1 LSAIREFFETL
12 RPYWSTLALLAT
24 WTGISVVYLRRRW
37 QWQHKRF
44 LTLVN
49 FSLNYVRNGT
59 LAMRTLLER
68 PASQVWPNEHGVRMV
83 LAAAQKTTVVDPF
96 IVLRQAKDMDFANR
110 AVLNVLSERFADTFL
125 AASLGAPA
133 RTANF
138 CFAIT
143 CEKYEDI
150 RTLKLRVLL
159 VEEQTLMELF
169 GPKDEA
175 AKLEITSSIYRARLQ
190 TLRGMHRLY
199 VQDRESGRPVLGEV
213 ELGVVV

>member
-1 LSAIREFFETL
+1 VGAIRDFFEAL

-24 WTGISVVYLRRRW
+24 WAGIGFVYLRRRS
-37 QWQHKRF
+37 QWRRKQF
-44 LTLVN
+44 LTQVN
-49 FSLNYVRNGT
+49 FSLNYVKDGT

-83 LAAAQKTTVVDPF
+83 LAAAQKATVDEPF

-125 AASLGAPA
+125 AASLGVPVRAA
-133 RTANF
+133 TY

-143 CEKYEDI
+143 CEKYEEI

-159 VEEQTLMELF
+159 IEEQMLLELF
-169 GPKDEA
+169 GPRDGA
-175 AKLEITSSIYRARLQ
+175 AGLKIVSQIYRARLQ
-190 TLRGMHRLY
+190 TLRALY
-199 VQDRESGRPVLGEV
+199 RMYVRDRESGHPVLGEV
-213 ELGVVV
+213 ELGVVE